1 MLTIKD
7 KIIIG
12 LISVVLLVVPFAAV
26 IGCYVSTGLIK

>member
-7 KIIIG
+7 KLLIG
-12 LISVVLLVVPFAAV
+12 LISVTLLVLPLAAV